1 MAILS
6 KLYSWFLLV
15 VAGVSG
21 AYAAETLSL
30 AAGQTSPKA
39 SIEQLSW
46 LARHWR
52 GEALGGIVEEHWAPP
67 SAGSMVGTF
76 KLSTKGKVKF
86 YEIEIIRE
94 VAGSLVL
101 QHRRVKAGTRID
113 V

>member
-30 AAGQTSPKA
+30 AAGKTSPTA

-46 LARHWR
+46 LAGHWR

-67 SAGSMVGTF
+67 SAGSMENS
-76 KLSTKGKVKF
+76 KRALSASADRSKRRRSRFLVRLKTSFAVDF
-86 YEIEIIRE
+86 
-94 VAGSLVL
+94 GSL
-101 QHRRVKAGTRID
+101 
-113 V
+113 